1 MKFIMPKKVVV
12 VLKGGTLKEQNIN
25 VKESDLY
32 KKCNFKNDN
41 DFSKRHTWKMDNKYV
56 SLYAKDSGKA
66 NTENKYELP
75 PPLDNELYFGKMLLV
90 MHNSE
95 DFKEEEVSDLSKEEW
110 MNTYNKLMGGF
121 ESLGDDDSYSSEE
134 EVDPELLTKEGYS
147 KEDGFI
153 VDDDEDDD
161 DEYIPEEEEEEE
173 EYGEIQGETSGEEE
187 SEFEEDSSLEDEDGG
202 EGSELTEEEYEYSD

>member
-1 MKFIMPKKVVV
+1 MPKKVVI
-12 VLKGGTLKEQNIN
+12 VLKGGSLKDQNIN
-25 VKESDLY
+25 IKESDLH

-41 DFSKRHTWKMDNKYV
+41 DFSKRHTWKNDDKYI

-90 MHNSE
+90 MHENE
-95 DFKEEEVSDLSKEEW
+95 DFKEEETRDLSKEEW
-110 MNTYNKLMGGF
+110 INIYNKLMGGF
-121 ESLGDDDSYSSEE
+121 ESLGEDDSYSSEE

-147 KEDGFI
+147 KEDGF
-153 VDDDEDDD
+153 VVSDDEEEEEEE
-161 DEYIPEEEEEEE
+161 EYIPEEEEEEE
-173 EYGEIQGETSGEEE
+173 EEEDNEEEDDEEE
-187 SEFEEDSSLEDEDGG
+187 SEYEDDSSLEDEDGD

>member
-1 MKFIMPKKVVV
+1 MPKKIIV
-12 VLKGGTLKEQNIN
+12 VLKGGSLKEQNIN

-41 DFSKRHTWKMDNKYV
+41 NFSKRHTWKKDDKYV

-90 MHNSE
+90 KHDKE
-95 DFKEEEVSDLSKEEW
+95 DFNEEEVVDLSKEGW
-110 MNTYNKLMGGF
+110 INIYNNLMGGF

-134 EVDPELLTKEGYS
+134 DIDPELLTKEGYS
-147 KEDGFI
+147 KEDGF
-153 VDDDEDDD
+153 VVSGSDDEE
-161 DEYIPEEEEEEE
+161 EYIPVEEEEDEEE
-173 EYGEIQGETSGEEE
+173 SEGGEEE
-187 SEFEEDSSLEDEDGG
+187 SEYEEETEDDDGG
-202 EGSELTEEEYEYSD
+202 GGSELTEEEYEFSD

>member
-1 MKFIMPKKVVV
+1 MPKKVVI
-12 VLKGGTLKEQNIN
+12 VLKGGSLKEQNIN

-161 DEYIPEEEEEEE
+161 DESVPEEEEEEEEE
-173 EYGEIQGETSGEEE
+173 EYGEIQGDTSGDEE